1 MILVTAANGNQGKL
15 LIPKLLAM
23 KLPVRACVLTQAS
36 AQAMRAAGVNDVVV
50 GDITDPA
57 LLAKAIKGVE
67 KVYHVGPTMNPKER
81 EMGIALVDAA
91 SANGIKHFVFS
102 SVLHAI
108 TSDIVQHEVKQ
119 DVEEHQLSS
128 GLQYTSWS
136 PQADTTRIRLA
147 KSSRALSGARSGLRK
162 SMPTPI
168 LRRGWEMPT
177 QVNFRIRSACCV
189 PLPDATA
196 ITASWGTPTCLPG
209 C

>member
-91 SANGIKHFVFS
+91 SANGIKHFSYSVRSCMPSPPTS
-102 SVLHAI
+102 SS
-108 TSDIVQHEVKQ
+108 T
-119 DVEEHQLSS
+119 
-128 GLQYTSWS
+128 
-136 PQADTTRIRLA
+136 
-147 KSSRALSGARSGLRK
+147 KSSRMSKSTNFPRVCNTPAGRPRQIQRASDWRSHLARCRAQDQG
-162 SMPTPI
+162 
-168 LRRGWEMPT
+168 
-177 QVNFRIRSACCV
+177 
-189 PLPDATA
+189 
-196 ITASWGTPTCLPG
+196 
-209 C
+209 